1 MNYVNFKSKNMMKNF
16 KKALKAS
23 HHIKQGEKVYFT
35 MAPNTPFFQRNET
48 VHKHIDAIISEMM
61 QNQIIQNNFS
71 KKELKEDIILI
82 LGYLDRN
89 NALNMSKKDYGI
101 LYNQLI
107 TKLENKI
114 NNIIETEFEDFECYF
129 HIENLKLDNKLKIGD
144 VILFPVKSREEFEAL
159 NEKLHFDF
167 FMENEVYAKTRVYG
181 SKNYAHTKSQ
191 TKIKIVLNMLKLFL
205 YDYECNFNL
214 EGDVIYPKNRF
225 YVLINL
231 DNDITAGFSP
241 SSSNFGCNF
250 NKDAAYDDFQLYIL
264 STLFINEPK
273 SEIENRLITA
283 IYWFGEAL
291 SVQFKHSSKIENK
304 HENKLDNIEFFDGY
318 NKLVYLIISLESLF
332 VYNEKSKSKAISKK
346 VPALIANPGYEQEI
360 EEFLRKIYDYRSKI
374 VHSGIMYLSKDDI
387 NRLINCTRFAIFEV
401 LYINHFY
408 NDKINKIKIYNNN
421 SNI

>member
-1 MNYVNFKSKNMMKNF
+1 MNYVSFKSKNMMKNF

-35 MAPNTPFFQRNET
+35 IAPNTPFFQRNET

-61 QNQIIQNNFS
+61 KNQIIQNNIQDILNNKKKEKTNKNISKKDANNVS
-71 KKELKEDIILI
+71 KKELKKDIILI
-82 LGYLDRN
+82 LGYLDMN

-101 LYNQLI
+101 IYNQLI

-144 VILFPVKSREEFEAL
+144 VTLFSVKSREEFEAL
-159 NEKLHFDF
+159 NEKLYVDF
-167 FMENEVYAKTRVYG
+167 FRENEVYAKTRVYG

-225 YVLINL
+225 YVLINS
-231 DNDITAGFSP
+231 DNDISAGFSH

-250 NKDAAYDDFQLYIL
+250 NKDVTYDDFQLYIL
-264 STLFINEPK
+264 STLFKNEPK

-304 HENKLDNIEFFDGY
+304 HENKLDNIEFFEGY

-360 EEFLRKIYDYRSKI
+360 EEFLRKIYDYRSKMHCSEA
-374 VHSGIMYLSKDDI
+374 VHPWPAHGW
-387 NRLINCTRFAIFEV
+387 
-401 LYINHFY
+401 
-408 NDKINKIKIYNNN
+408 
-421 SNI
+421 